1 MFQNQVPPVV
11 LVLLLLAVM
20 AAPDGHGQ
28 DSAGKQ
34 SQNPI
39 ADLATLPIQ
48 NNWNFGIGPDER
60 TQFVALVQ
68 PVIPLKINDDW
79 NLITRPIMPFINA
92 PIGASAVDHGLG
104 DMQWQNFF
112 VPVADRPSNWTWGVG
127 PSFVLPTASDE
138 TLGLQRWGA
147 GVSAVAVYTE
157 GPVVG
162 GALLNQNYIEGGVSK
177 PFLVQPFFNYN
188 FDKGILDKFFF
199 AASGEFQADWEKGED
214 DRWSNVFG
222 IGPGRIMNVMGQP
235 MTIVTRFAPYLTA
248 PDGGPNWQFRFQMNL
263 LFPK

>member
-1 MFQNQVPPVV
+1 MFQKRIAPTK
-11 LVLLLLAVM
+11 LVICLLTWLA
-20 AAPDGHGQ
+20 ASPCSADEN
-28 DSAGKQ
+28 AGKQ

-39 ADLATLPIQ
+39 ADLASLPIQ
-48 NNWNFGIGPDER
+48 SNWSFGIGPDDR

-68 PVIPLKINDDW
+68 PVIPLKLGERW
-79 NLITRPIMPFINA
+79 NLITRPIMPFINS
-92 PIGASAVDHGLG
+92 PIGADSVEHGLG

-112 VPVADRPSNWTWGVG
+112 VPVPDKPSSWTWGVG

-147 GVSAVAVYTE
+147 GVSAVAVYAN

-162 GALLNQNYIEGGVSK
+162 GALINQNYIESGVSK
-177 PFLVQPFFNYN
+177 PFLIQPFLNYN
-188 FDKGILDKFFF
+188 FDKGILNKFFLS
-199 AASGEFQADWEKGED
+199 ASGEFQADWEKD
-214 DRWSNVFG
+214 DDERWLNVLG

-235 MTIVTRFAPYLTA
+235 LTVSTRFAPYLAA
-248 PDGGPNWQFRFQMNL
+248 PDGGPDWQFRFQMNL